1 MKRPNEFHPGLTALY
16 AKQNSEGQAL
26 DPHFS
31 KSPCECCGDRLGG
44 DRYECLAVIRLLSG
58 RLDHTDGSGN
68 PLTLEACPSCVEAW
82 Q

>member
-1 MKRPNEFHPGLTALY
+1 MTRKNEFHPGLTAIY
-16 AKQNSEGQAL
+16 AKQDEQGNAL

-31 KSPCECCGDRLGG
+31 WYPCHCCGDRKGG
-44 DRYECLAVIRLLSG
+44 DRYDCLAVIRLPSG
-58 RLDHTDGSGN
+58 RLDHTDGSGK

>member
-1 MKRPNEFHPGLTALY
+1 MTRQNEFHPGLSAIY
-16 AKQNSEGQAL
+16 AKQDEEGNAL

-31 KSPCECCGDRLGG
+31 KSPCDCCGDRLAGN
-44 DRYECLAVIRLLSG
+44 RYNCLAVIRLLSG
-58 RLDHTDGSGN
+58 RLDHTDGNGT